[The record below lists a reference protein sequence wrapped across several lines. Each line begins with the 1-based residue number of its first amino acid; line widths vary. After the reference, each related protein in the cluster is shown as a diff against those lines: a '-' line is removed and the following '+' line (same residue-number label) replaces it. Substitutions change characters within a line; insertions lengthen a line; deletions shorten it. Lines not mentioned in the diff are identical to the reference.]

1 MGADCL
7 RSCQSDPSLEETEP
21 ECRARVMR
29 LAGIQDQDVT
39 REVQKLRATAA
50 AGQLV
55 DGNREI

>member
-1 MGADCL
+1 
-7 RSCQSDPSLEETEP
+7 
-21 ECRARVMR
+21 MR